1 MSSPLELY
9 LRALDGFTAVVER
22 APADGWDTRSPCPEW
37 TARQLVGH
45 VIDAGRQVTAMLSR
59 QGLKPPVTDVTD
71 LDLLA
76 GSDPAVNW
84 RRSRQDTVAALANVD
99 LDVAVTTTLDIH
111 TVGDVLATV
120 VIEPLVHAW
129 DLAVVSGQQVQLDA
143 EAAQVTLPAVNVLG
157 GRLAVTGMY
166 QPPIPVL
173 PTASPQDQLL
183 AALGRLPNSSRLPN
197 SN

>member
-9 LRALDGFTAVVER
+9 LRAVDGFTAVVER
-22 APADGWDTRSPCPEW
+22 APAQRWDSRSPCPEW

-45 VIDAGRQVTAMLSR
+45 VIDAGRQVTAMLTR
-59 QGLKPPVTDVTD
+59 QGLKPPVTD

-76 GSDPAVNW
+76 GPDPAANW

-99 LDVAVTTTLDIH
+99 LDVAVTTPLGIR

-143 EAAQVTLPAVNVLG
+143 EAVQVTLPAVQVLG

-183 AALGRLPNSSRLPN
+183 AALGRLPNRN
-197 SN
+197 